1 MPDIKSSPISEPV
14 LDLDLPDER
23 ISDQENEA
31 EDKAE
36 EPKIQRTIV
45 RFYTTC
51 LRPRMLDSNWILK
64 SKALTNVMYIMN
76 YVIIKNNDN
85 TQKVYP
91 CNCSTWFRC
100 KTWLII

>member
-31 EDKAE
+31 EDKTE

-64 SKALTNVMYIMN
+64 SKALTNMMYVMN
-76 YVIIKNNDN
+76 YVIIKNNAN
-85 TQKVYP
+85 THKA
-91 CNCSTWFRC
+91 
-100 KTWLII
+100 

>member
-31 EDKAE
+31 EDKTE

-45 RFYTTC
+45 RFTR
-51 LRPRMLDSNWILK
+51 L
-64 SKALTNVMYIMN
+64 V
-76 YVIIKNNDN
+76 
-85 TQKVYP
+85 
-91 CNCSTWFRC
+91 
-100 KTWLII
+100 

>member
-31 EDKAE
+31 EDKTE

-51 LRPRMLDSNWILK
+51 LRPRMLDSDWILK
-64 SKALTNVMYIMN
+64 SKALTNVMYVMN
-76 YVIIKNNDN
+76 HAIIKNNATHIKHN
-85 TQKVYP
+85 
-91 CNCSTWFRC
+91 
-100 KTWLII
+100 L